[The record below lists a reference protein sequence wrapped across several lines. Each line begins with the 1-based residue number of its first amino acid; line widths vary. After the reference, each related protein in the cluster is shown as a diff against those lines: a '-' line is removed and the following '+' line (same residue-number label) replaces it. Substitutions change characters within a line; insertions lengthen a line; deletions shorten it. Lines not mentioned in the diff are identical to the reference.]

1 MDACWSGDD
10 IAEASTR
17 MIEVIQERIDK
28 YHVDFQKACDT
39 FEPNE
44 AADVGYNAI
53 EDIESIVK
61 KGWGEY

>member
-1 MDACWSGDD
+1 MGACWSGDD

-28 YHVDFQKACDT
+28 YHADFQKACST
-39 FEPNE
+39 VMTYE
-44 AADVGYNAI
+44 AFIADEAI
-53 EDIESIVK
+53 NDIESIVK